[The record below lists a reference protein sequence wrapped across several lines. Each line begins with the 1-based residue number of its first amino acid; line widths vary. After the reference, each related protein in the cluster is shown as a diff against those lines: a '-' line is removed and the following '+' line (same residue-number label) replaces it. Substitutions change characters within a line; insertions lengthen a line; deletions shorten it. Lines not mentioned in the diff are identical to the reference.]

1 MYLSEFQV
9 SRVVPGEQSRHY
21 ALLSLGATLSHP
33 CYLWPLPP
41 PSKLLHSIFPAIP
54 HIFRR
59 PTALSPRTGPKRVCA
74 AGKAHALSC
83 SLTRR
88 HASNPD
94 TIGSL
99 QLTCGN
105 IPTVFYASPA
115 IPVSTPQPQISS
127 FWVCRYFNSISAFC
141 FVRAHSP
148 GSMYIRLHIINIVL
162 SFLNT
167 FEPPY
172 WLLSGSSEQN
182 QTYSLI
188 GKE

>member
-1 MYLSEFQV
+1 M
-9 SRVVPGEQSRHY
+9 
-21 ALLSLGATLSHP
+21 
-33 CYLWPLPP
+33 PP
-41 PSKLLHSIFPAIP
+41 PTSPYSRKSRSQPIP
-54 HIFRR
+54 HHSPHPSSIHRT
-59 PTALSPRTGPKRVCA
+59 PAPRTDPRRARA
-74 AGKAHALSC
+74 ARKAHALPR

-88 HASNPD
+88 HASHPD

-99 QLTCGN
+99 QLTCGSV
-105 IPTVFYASPA
+105 PMVFYASPA

-141 FVRAHSP
+141 FVRARSP
-148 GSMYIRLHIINIVL
+148 GSMYIRLHVINIVL
-162 SFLNT
+162 SFLIT
-167 FEPPY
+167 FEPPC